1 MKETTW
7 LVRRM
12 ALSTVKNY
20 KVMLLYLCLPIF
32 GILLSSSI
40 YGSSDQEP
48 LTLGVVN
55 LDNGQAASTDL
66 VAYMSELDQV
76 EVVDIQAD
84 EAEDLL
90 RGGDIDTALT
100 LPEGFAVSLP
110 TGEPANVSLASVK
123 GSQVAPY
130 IQSYVNAYIGNLA
143 SIGLASGGDQTKF
156 DELYKS
162 FVQANF
168 ELSVEKVED
177 RSLEHRK
184 SSQTVGYLIMLML
197 FSAVNLSAMILKEK
211 ENRTLFRLFAA
222 PITGRAYVG
231 ANVIVN
237 VIVMLI
243 QILVTLTVMTRLFHM
258 ESGIPIVQL
267 YLLLGLFAIVA
278 VGLSLTIVAFSAS
291 SMAASGIQT
300 MVIIP
305 TSLLAGCLFPLAT
318 MPSFMQQIAQ
328 FLPQYWLL
336 DTVSKLQQGETVS
349 GLVLNLAILAAFALV
364 LCLTAAYK
372 FGRNK
377 ELHSFI

>member
-66 VAYMSELDQV
+66 VAYMSELNQV
-76 EVVDIQAD
+76 EVVDIQAE

-110 TGEPANVSLASVK
+110 TGEPANVSLASVN

-130 IQSYVNAYIGNLA
+130 IKSYVNAYIGNLA
-143 SIGLASGGDQTKF
+143 SIGLASGGDQSKF

-168 ELSVEKVED
+168 ELSIEKVED

-222 PITGRAYVG
+222 PVTGRAYVG

-349 GLVLNLAILAAFALV
+349 GVVLNLAILAAFALV